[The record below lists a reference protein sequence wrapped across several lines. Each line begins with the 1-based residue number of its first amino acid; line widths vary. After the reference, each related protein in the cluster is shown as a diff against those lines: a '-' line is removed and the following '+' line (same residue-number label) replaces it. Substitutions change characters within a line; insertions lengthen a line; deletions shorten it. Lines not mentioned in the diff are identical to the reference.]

1 VRSMRTVVNSGS
13 SALVWVGFLFL
24 AFTTTATGSK
34 VTGPEVDTPLGR
46 VRGRQIGVKGT
57 DRLVNV
63 FLGIPF
69 AQAPLGPLRFSAPLP
84 AQPWEGV
91 RDASTDPPMCL
102 QDVKRMNNS
111 RFTLNG
117 KHQLFSVSEDCLV
130 LNIYS
135 PAETTSETRRPVMV
149 WIHGGSLIVG
159 SATSQD
165 GSALAAYGDVVVVT
179 VQYRLGL
186 LGFFSTGDK
195 HVPGN
200 QGFLDVVAAL
210 HWVQENITPF
220 GGDVNCV
227 TIFGGSAGGAIVS
240 ALVLSPM
247 ATGLFHRA
255 IAQSGVITLPGF
267 MEPNPWPKAQNVA
280 RSFACNSD
288 SPAELVQC
296 LQQKNGQELITSLSN
311 NLVSSYTIDGSF
323 FPQSPQELINERQF
337 HSVPFLLGVNNHE
350 FGWLIPK
357 AWGILDKMEQ
367 MSQEDMKAILRRFL
381 TDLDVP
387 PEMMFTIIDEY
398 IDNHSDAQARR
409 HSFQELMGDI
419 LFCIPT
425 LNFSRNLQ
433 DSGGS
438 VFFYEFQHLPSSFV
452 KIKPAWVKA
461 DHGAESAFM
470 FGGPFLM
477 DERSL
482 LAFPEATEEEKQLSL
497 TMMAQWTHFA
507 RTGDPNGK
515 GLPAWPRFS
524 KSEQYLEI
532 GLVPR
537 IKQKLKEARMQFWT
551 ETLPRRIQQW
561 HQQQKSRKVSEE
573 L

>member
-1 VRSMRTVVNSGS
+1 
-13 SALVWVGFLFL
+13 
-24 AFTTTATGSK
+24 
-34 VTGPEVDTPLGR
+34 
-46 VRGRQIGVKGT
+46 
-57 DRLVNV
+57 
-63 FLGIPF
+63 
-69 AQAPLGPLRFSAPLP
+69 
-84 AQPWEGV
+84 
-91 RDASTDPPMCL
+91 
-102 QDVKRMNNS
+102 
-111 RFTLNG
+111 
-117 KHQLFSVSEDCLV
+117 
-130 LNIYS
+130 
-135 PAETTSETRRPVMV
+135 
-149 WIHGGSLIVG
+149 
-159 SATSQD
+159 
-165 GSALAAYGDVVVVT
+165 
-179 VQYRLGL
+179 
-186 LGFFSTGDK
+186 
-195 HVPGN
+195 
-200 QGFLDVVAAL
+200 
-210 HWVQENITPF
+210 
-220 GGDVNCV
+220 
-227 TIFGGSAGGAIVS
+227 
-240 ALVLSPM
+240 
-247 ATGLFHRA
+247 
-255 IAQSGVITLPGF
+255 
-267 MEPNPWPKAQNVA
+267 
-280 RSFACNSD
+280 
-288 SPAELVQC
+288 
-296 LQQKNGQELITSLSN
+296 
-311 NLVSSYTIDGSF
+311 
-323 FPQSPQELINERQF
+323 
-337 HSVPFLLGVNNHE
+337 
-350 FGWLIPK
+350 
-357 AWGILDKMEQ
+357 MEQ
-367 MSQEDMKAILRRFL
+367 MSQEDMLAILRRFL
-381 TDLDVP
+381 TDSDVP

-419 LFCIPT
+419 LICIPT

-438 VFFYEFQHLPSSFV
+438 VFFYEFQHPPSSFV

-537 IKQKLKEARMQFWT
+537 IRQKLKEARMQFWT

>member
-1 VRSMRTVVNSGS
+1 MENTS
-13 SALVWVGFLFL
+13 SSLFL
-24 AFTTTATGSK
+24 RTAWSSTS
-34 VTGPEVDTPLGR
+34 TAQLRPLQRPG
-46 VRGRQIGVKGT
+46 GHGM
-57 DRLVNV
+57 DPWRL
-63 FLGIPF
+63 
-69 AQAPLGPLRFSAPLP
+69 S
-84 AQPWEGV
+84 
-91 RDASTDPPMCL
+91 
-102 QDVKRMNNS
+102 
-111 RFTLNG
+111 
-117 KHQLFSVSEDCLV
+117 
-130 LNIYS
+130 
-135 PAETTSETRRPVMV
+135 
-149 WIHGGSLIVG
+149 
-159 SATSQD
+159 D
-165 GSALAAYGDVVVVT
+165 GW
-179 VQYRLGL
+179 
-186 LGFFSTGDK
+186 FC
-195 HVPGN
+195 HVPGWIST
-200 QGFLDVVAAL
+200 GCL
-210 HWVQENITPF
+210 W
-220 GGDVNCV
+220 GC
-227 TIFGGSAGGAIVS
+227 GSS
-240 ALVLSPM
+240 HSP
-247 ATGLFHRA
+247 
-255 IAQSGVITLPGF
+255 VP
-267 MEPNPWPKAQNVA
+267 PWDPW
-280 RSFACNSD
+280 
-288 SPAELVQC
+288 L
-296 LQQKNGQELITSLSN
+296 LQ
-311 NLVSSYTIDGSF
+311 
-323 FPQSPQELINERQF
+323 
-337 HSVPFLLGVNNHE
+337 
-350 FGWLIPK
+350 

-398 IDNHSDAQARR
+398 IDSHSDAQARR

-419 LFCIPT
+419 LICIPT
-425 LNFSRNLQ
+425 LNFSRTLQ

-438 VFFYEFQHLPSSFV
+438 VFLYEFQHPPSSFV

-537 IKQKLKEARMQFWT
+537 IRQKLKEARMQFWT
-551 ETLPRRIQQW
+551 ETLPRKIQQW

>member
-1 VRSMRTVVNSGS
+1 MENTSSSLFLRTAWSSTSTAQLRPLQRPGGHDMDPWRLSDCWFCHLPGWISTGCLWGCGS
-13 SALVWVGFLFL
+13 SHSPVPPW
-24 AFTTTATGSK
+24 
-34 VTGPEVDTPLGR
+34 
-46 VRGRQIGVKGT
+46 
-57 DRLVNV
+57 
-63 FLGIPF
+63 
-69 AQAPLGPLRFSAPLP
+69 APWL
-84 AQPWEGV
+84 
-91 RDASTDPPMCL
+91 L
-102 QDVKRMNNS
+102 QNNM
-111 RFTLNG
+111 
-117 KHQLFSVSEDCLV
+117 
-130 LNIYS
+130 I
-135 PAETTSETRRPVMV
+135 
-149 WIHGGSLIVG
+149 
-159 SATSQD
+159 
-165 GSALAAYGDVVVVT
+165 
-179 VQYRLGL
+179 
-186 LGFFSTGDK
+186 
-195 HVPGN
+195 
-200 QGFLDVVAAL
+200 
-210 HWVQENITPF
+210 
-220 GGDVNCV
+220 
-227 TIFGGSAGGAIVS
+227 
-240 ALVLSPM
+240 
-247 ATGLFHRA
+247 
-255 IAQSGVITLPGF
+255 
-267 MEPNPWPKAQNVA
+267 
-280 RSFACNSD
+280 
-288 SPAELVQC
+288 
-296 LQQKNGQELITSLSN
+296 
-311 NLVSSYTIDGSF
+311 SSYTIDGSF

-350 FGWLIPK
+350 FGWLIPE

-367 MSQEDMKAILRRFL
+367 MSQEDMLAILRRFL
-381 TDLDVP
+381 TDSDVP
-387 PEMMFTIIDEY
+387 PEMMLTIIDEY

-419 LFCIPT
+419 LICIPT

-438 VFFYEFQHLPSSFV
+438 VFFYEFQHPPSSFV

-515 GLPAWPRFS
+515 GLPVWPRFS

-537 IKQKLKEARMQFWT
+537 IRQKLKEARMQFWT

>member
-433 DSGGS
+433 
-438 VFFYEFQHLPSSFV
+438 
-452 KIKPAWVKA
+452 
-461 DHGAESAFM
+461 
-470 FGGPFLM
+470 
-477 DERSL
+477 
-482 LAFPEATEEEKQLSL
+482 AFPEATEEEKQLSL

>member
-1 VRSMRTVVNSGS
+1 MFCCFCPQSIVRSMRTVVNSGS

-24 AFTTTATGSK
+24 TFTTTATGSK

-46 VRGRQIGVKGT
+46 VRGRQMGVKGT

-111 RFTLNG
+111 RFILNG

-135 PAETTSETRRPVMV
+135 PAETTSETRRPVYSPEIHVHPAHLPICSQLFPNTLEVMV
-149 WIHGGSLIVG
+149 WIHGGSLMVG

-179 VQYRLGL
+179 VQYRLGI

-255 IAQSGVITLPGF
+255 IAQSGVITLPGL
-267 MEPNPWPKAQNVA
+267 MEPNPWPKAQ
-280 RSFACNSD
+280 
-288 SPAELVQC
+288 
-296 LQQKNGQELITSLSN
+296 
-311 NLVSSYTIDGSF
+311 
-323 FPQSPQELINERQF
+323 
-337 HSVPFLLGVNNHE
+337 
-350 FGWLIPK
+350 

-398 IDNHSDAQARR
+398 IDSHSDAQARR

-419 LFCIPT
+419 LICIPT
-425 LNFSRNLQ
+425 LNFSRTLQ

-438 VFFYEFQHLPSSFV
+438 VFLYEFQHPPSSFV

-537 IKQKLKEARMQFWT
+537 IRQKLKEARMQFWT

>member
-1 VRSMRTVVNSGS
+1 MENTS
-13 SALVWVGFLFL
+13 SSLFL
-24 AFTTTATGSK
+24 RTAWSSTS
-34 VTGPEVDTPLGR
+34 TAQLRPLQRPG
-46 VRGRQIGVKGT
+46 GHGM
-57 DRLVNV
+57 DPWRL
-63 FLGIPF
+63 
-69 AQAPLGPLRFSAPLP
+69 S
-84 AQPWEGV
+84 
-91 RDASTDPPMCL
+91 
-102 QDVKRMNNS
+102 
-111 RFTLNG
+111 
-117 KHQLFSVSEDCLV
+117 
-130 LNIYS
+130 
-135 PAETTSETRRPVMV
+135 
-149 WIHGGSLIVG
+149 
-159 SATSQD
+159 D
-165 GSALAAYGDVVVVT
+165 GW
-179 VQYRLGL
+179 
-186 LGFFSTGDK
+186 FC
-195 HVPGN
+195 HVPGWIST
-200 QGFLDVVAAL
+200 GCL
-210 HWVQENITPF
+210 W
-220 GGDVNCV
+220 GC
-227 TIFGGSAGGAIVS
+227 GSSHSPVPPWDPW
-240 ALVLSPM
+240 LLQVLSPM

-255 IAQSGVITLPGF
+255 IAQSGVITLPGL
-267 MEPNPWPKAQNVA
+267 MEPNPWPKAQ
-280 RSFACNSD
+280 
-288 SPAELVQC
+288 
-296 LQQKNGQELITSLSN
+296 
-311 NLVSSYTIDGSF
+311 
-323 FPQSPQELINERQF
+323 
-337 HSVPFLLGVNNHE
+337 
-350 FGWLIPK
+350 

-398 IDNHSDAQARR
+398 IDSHSDAQARR

-419 LFCIPT
+419 LICIPT
-425 LNFSRNLQ
+425 LNFSRTLQ

-438 VFFYEFQHLPSSFV
+438 VFLYEFQHPPSSFV

-537 IKQKLKEARMQFWT
+537 IRQKLKEARMQFWT

>member
-1 VRSMRTVVNSGS
+1 MENTS
-13 SALVWVGFLFL
+13 SSLFL
-24 AFTTTATGSK
+24 RTAWSSTS
-34 VTGPEVDTPLGR
+34 TAQLRPLQRPG
-46 VRGRQIGVKGT
+46 GHGM
-57 DRLVNV
+57 DPWRL
-63 FLGIPF
+63 
-69 AQAPLGPLRFSAPLP
+69 S
-84 AQPWEGV
+84 
-91 RDASTDPPMCL
+91 
-102 QDVKRMNNS
+102 
-111 RFTLNG
+111 
-117 KHQLFSVSEDCLV
+117 
-130 LNIYS
+130 
-135 PAETTSETRRPVMV
+135 
-149 WIHGGSLIVG
+149 
-159 SATSQD
+159 D
-165 GSALAAYGDVVVVT
+165 GW
-179 VQYRLGL
+179 
-186 LGFFSTGDK
+186 FC
-195 HVPGN
+195 HVPGWIST
-200 QGFLDVVAAL
+200 GCL
-210 HWVQENITPF
+210 W
-220 GGDVNCV
+220 GC
-227 TIFGGSAGGAIVS
+227 GSS
-240 ALVLSPM
+240 HSP
-247 ATGLFHRA
+247 
-255 IAQSGVITLPGF
+255 VP
-267 MEPNPWPKAQNVA
+267 PWDPW
-280 RSFACNSD
+280 
-288 SPAELVQC
+288 L
-296 LQQKNGQELITSLSN
+296 LQ
-311 NLVSSYTIDGSF
+311 
-323 FPQSPQELINERQF
+323 
-337 HSVPFLLGVNNHE
+337 
-350 FGWLIPK
+350 

-398 IDNHSDAQARR
+398 IDSHSDAQARR

-419 LFCIPT
+419 LICIPT
-425 LNFSRNLQ
+425 LNFSRTLQ

-438 VFFYEFQHLPSSFV
+438 VFLYEFQHPPSSFV

-537 IKQKLKEARMQFWT
+537 IRQKLKEARMQFWT